1 MLFTISAC
9 TMLDP
14 APPDDPAGE
23 LPPSYVETGIQ
34 NSTHADMWWKEFDS
48 PELNRLIDEALSSN
62 LNLRQAWAR
71 LKQARASAVIA
82 GADQWP
88 DLELSGEVSHAQEHK
103 NTPGGDTEITK
114 KNRALGLVSQ
124 YELDL
129 WGRVRAGKKS
139 GELEEKATREDLKSA
154 AMTVS
159 AEVAQNWVR
168 LVHERKKEQL
178 LKEQTETSRKYL
190 ELTRMRFV
198 NGMNTALDVLQQQE
212 NLEGTRSRLPGSASA
227 QRQYTH
233 KLAFLLA
240 RPQSSLPQSTRSSL
254 PEPGSP
260 PKTGI
265 PARLLSQRPDIRAAW
280 NRLRE
285 SEWELTAAKA
295 DLLPRI
301 TLTARHEYSA
311 EQFNTLFQ
319 NWITSLAAG
328 LTAPLFDGKRRTA
341 EVDRT
346 RAVVE
351 ERLHAYQETVLTAI
365 NEVEDS
371 LSDERWQ
378 RRYISRL
385 ETRLESARIALDQAK
400 SQYINGMSDYLPVLT
415 ELKSV
420 QDLELEL
427 LDARKDLLLYRIA
440 LYRALGGTWTDK
452 LGEQGLIHS
461 VQD

>member
-1 MLFTISAC
+1 
-9 TMLDP
+9 
-14 APPDDPAGE
+14 
-23 LPPSYVETGIQ
+23 
-34 NSTHADMWWKEFDS
+34 
-48 PELNRLIDEALSSN
+48 
-62 LNLRQAWAR
+62 
-71 LKQARASAVIA
+71 
-82 GADQWP
+82 
-88 DLELSGEVSHAQEHK
+88 
-103 NTPGGDTEITK
+103 
-114 KNRALGLVSQ
+114 
-124 YELDL
+124 
-129 WGRVRAGKKS
+129 
-139 GELEEKATREDLKSA
+139 
-154 AMTVS
+154 
-159 AEVAQNWVR
+159 
-168 LVHERKKEQL
+168 EQL

-440 LYRALGGTWTDK
+440 LYRALGGTWADK